1 MDVDVNKIMDKL
13 AEQIKQLSFQLAVKD
28 VQIET
33 LQKEVDGLRVGGG

>member
-1 MDVDVNKIMDKL
+1 MNVDVNSVMDKL

-33 LQKEVDGLRVGGG
+33 LQKEIEVQKGQ

>member
-1 MDVDVNKIMDKL
+1 MNVDVNSVMDKL

-33 LQKEVDGLRVGGG
+33 LQKEIEVLKGQ